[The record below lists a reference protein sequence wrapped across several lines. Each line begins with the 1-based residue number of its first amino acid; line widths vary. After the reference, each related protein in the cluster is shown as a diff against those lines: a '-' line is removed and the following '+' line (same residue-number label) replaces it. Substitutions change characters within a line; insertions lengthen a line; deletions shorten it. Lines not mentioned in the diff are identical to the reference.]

1 MQKSPDPLDHEIRLG
16 GVSVPPGERVQ
27 LDLPVAR
34 LPTATWLTLP
44 IEVVVGRLPGPRVWL
59 SAAIHGD
66 ELNGVEI
73 IRRVLEKLEA
83 DSLAGAVIAAPVVN
97 VFGFIEQSRY
107 LPDRRDLNRSFPGSA
122 KGSLASRLAHLFM
135 TQVVMQCT
143 HGIDYHTGSHHRINL
158 PQIRGNLD
166 DAETRRCAEAF
177 GAPVL
182 MHSQTRDGSL
192 REAAGQCGIHALL
205 FEGGEPL
212 RFNEDVI
219 RQGVDGTLRMLN
231 ALGMRKKHPK
241 PPRTPPVKVRAS
253 SWVRARRGGVL
264 HLNVELGDAVRDGQQ
279 LGRIADMLGDEARPV
294 LAPFDGLVI
303 GKTLNP
309 LVSQGDGVLHLAKA

>member
-1 MQKSPDPLDHEIRLG
+1 MQRLPDPDQHEIRLG
-16 GVSVPPGERVQ
+16 GVAIPPGQRLQ
-27 LDLPVAR
+27 IDLPVAR
-34 LPTATWLTLP
+34 LPTATWLSLP

-73 IRRVLEKLEA
+73 IRRVLEKLDPDA
-83 DSLAGAVIAAPVVN
+83 LIGAVIAAPVVN
-97 VFGFIEQSRY
+97 VFGFIGQSRY

-122 KGSLASRLAHLFM
+122 QGSLASRLAHLFV
-135 TQVVMQCT
+135 TQVVLQCT
-143 HGIDYHTGSHHRINL
+143 HGIDFHTGSHHRINL

-166 DAETRRCAEAF
+166 DPETRRCGEAF

-182 MHSQTRDGSL
+182 LHSHTRDGSL
-192 REAAGQCGIHALL
+192 REAAGQQGIAALL

-212 RFNEDVI
+212 RFNEDAI
-219 RQGVDGTLRMLN
+219 RQGVDGTLRMLR
-231 ALGMRKKHPK
+231 ALGMRKQHPK
-241 PPRTPPVKVRAS
+241 PPRAPPVEIRAS

-264 HLNVELGDAVRDGQQ
+264 HLNVELGDRVREGQA
-279 LGRIADMLGDEARPV
+279 LGRVADMLGDEARPV

-309 LVSQGDGVLHLAKA
+309 LVSQGDGVLHLGKT